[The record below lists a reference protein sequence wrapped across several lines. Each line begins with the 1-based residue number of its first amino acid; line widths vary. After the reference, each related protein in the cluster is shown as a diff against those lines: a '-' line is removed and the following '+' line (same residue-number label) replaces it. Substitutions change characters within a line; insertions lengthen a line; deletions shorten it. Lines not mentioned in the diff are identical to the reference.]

1 MIQQI
6 NLTTKDNF
14 MPTHAQLAAK
24 LLRDAAAF
32 FKDLAQ
38 QNPEISDQ
46 MSDNAQIYEQI
57 AGLVEEKPNE
67 ELETEEQSE
76 A

>member
-1 MIQQI
+1 
-6 NLTTKDNF
+6 

-24 LLRDAAAF
+24 LLRDASAF

-46 MSDNAQIYEQI
+46 MTDNAQIYEQI

-67 ELETEEQSE
+67 ELETQEQGE

>member
-1 MIQQI
+1 
-6 NLTTKDNF
+6 

-67 ELETEEQSE
+67 ELETQEQGEQE